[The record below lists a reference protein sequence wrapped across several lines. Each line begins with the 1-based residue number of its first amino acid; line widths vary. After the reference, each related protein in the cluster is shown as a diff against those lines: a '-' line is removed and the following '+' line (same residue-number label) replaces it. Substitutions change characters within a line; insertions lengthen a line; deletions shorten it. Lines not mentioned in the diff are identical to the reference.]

1 MVLSKVSIQL
11 SSFTSTVMTLFEK
24 LRCLLTFGQGVA
36 LPLPEISAQTNPI
49 TLFEQWFNDASKSGI
64 LLPESMSV
72 SSCDES
78 GQPSS
83 RMVLLKEFDENGFV
97 FYTNYASRKS
107 NDLTINSKIAL
118 LFHWSVLQRQIRIEG
133 VVEKV
138 SSEQSEKYFHSRDR
152 GSQIGAWASK
162 QSAPLASKG
171 DLKKREAYYTKKFAG
186 QQVPLPEFW
195 GGWRV
200 KPHYIEFWQGRAN
213 RLHDRI
219 CFEPCPDMIKDP
231 KNAASMWR
239 QFKLNP

>member
-1 MVLSKVSIQL
+1 
-11 SSFTSTVMTLFEK
+11 MTLFEK

-36 LPLPEISAQTNPI
+36 LPLPEISAQTDPI
-49 TLFEQWFNDASKSGI
+49 TLFDQWFNDASKSGI
-64 LLPESMSV
+64 LLPEAMSV
-72 SSCDES
+72 SSCDEN

-83 RMVLLKEFDENGFV
+83 RMVLLKEFNQDGFV

-107 NDLTINSKIAL
+107 QNLTENNKVAL

-138 SSEQSEKYFHSRDR
+138 SHEQSEKYFHSRDR

-162 QSAPLASKG
+162 QSSPLTSKEE
-171 DLKKREAYYTKKFAG
+171 LKAREDYFTQKFAG
-186 QQVPLPEFW
+186 QEVPLPEFW
-195 GGWRV
+195 GGWRI

-219 CFEPCPDMIKDP
+219 CFEAEQAKDEILKSP
-231 KNAASMWR
+231 ASIWR

>member
-1 MVLSKVSIQL
+1 
-11 SSFTSTVMTLFEK
+11 MTLLEK
-24 LRCLLTFGQGVA
+24 LRCLFTFGQGVA
-36 LPLPEISAQTNPI
+36 LPLPDISSQTNPI
-49 TLFEQWFNDASKSGI
+49 KLFDQWFNDANKSGI

-72 SSCDES
+72 SSCDKH

-83 RMVLLKEFDENGFV
+83 RMVLLKEFDEDGFV

-107 NDLTINSKIAL
+107 QDLTANHKIAL
-118 LFHWSVLQRQIRIEG
+118 LFHWNVLQRQVRIEG

-138 SSEQSEKYFHSRDR
+138 THEQSEKYFHSRDR

-162 QSAPLASKG
+162 QSSPLASK
-171 DLKKREAYYTKKFAG
+171 DELKRQEAYYTEKFAG
-186 QQVPLPEFW
+186 QEIPLPEFW
-195 GGWRV
+195 GGWRI

-219 CFEPCPDMIKDP
+219 CFESAQTESEKPVT
-231 KNAASMWR
+231 SQVSWR